1 MMYQYGSFG
10 LKISVD
16 TKMFLAK
23 HPLIARVV
31 RLPESTKPANI
42 DFLDLKINIFKV
54 YLGS

>member
-42 DFLDLKINIFKV
+42 DFLDLKINF
-54 YLGS
+54 LRFT